1 MKQIKIRVLEGL
13 SLFVV
18 RLHVK
23 GRFPVEYLSSRNVV
37 SDFDIFTAG
46 VSASLQFGFYLNLVR
61 FLLRMNLSRRNVWSR
76 VAPSTL
82 FNFRRIGNKQSIF
95 ITFHVFTCST
105 GCKYFTFLLRPWC
118 KVTSVHTSPG
128 STQFC
133 GFSFRPIHLLSPPP
147 KKKSAIDR
155 KWNLYLSP

>member
-1 MKQIKIRVLEGL
+1 MKRIKIRVLEGL

-23 GRFPVEYLSSRNVV
+23 GRFPVEYLSSRNVI

-46 VSASLQFGFYLNLVR
+46 VSARLQFGFYLNLVR
-61 FLLRMNLSRRNVWSR
+61 FLLRRNVWSR

-95 ITFHVFTCST
+95 ITFHVFAL
-105 GCKYFTFLLRPWC
+105 F
-118 KVTSVHTSPG
+118 
-128 STQFC
+128 
-133 GFSFRPIHLLSPPP
+133 
-147 KKKSAIDR
+147 
-155 KWNLYLSP
+155 